1 MKTKIIFSIL
11 ASLAISHA
19 YAADDDKFFVAYS
32 AAQSSRTSDVLK
44 KDMLSP
50 TNLDKIVVT
59 TLRKIGQEKLVS
71 VYFNRP
77 DMQTK
82 LQNVVINYLNSDAAN
97 QIFDDASTRLFSSTY
112 SIEELQAIY
121 QLNTSK
127 YGKEFIDNGLKI
139 DTVTQTYVNN
149 AFKEKFDKQSLDKLD
164 ADVENVFK
172 KLNIEPVP
180 IHNENESDPNA
191 LSVKITTKE
200 ATNPAVDAEAKKV
213 IKPEA
218 ATPVVEKPAIV
229 EPAKETV
236 KPVVEAEPS
245 ATSVKVTTRTV
256 APAVVDADKEEVKPT
271 PATPVV
277 EKPAIVEPAKETVKP
292 AVEAEPSATS
302 VKVTTRTVAPAVV
315 DADKEEVKPTPAT
328 PVVEKPVIVE
338 PAKETVKP

>member
-127 YGKEFIDNGLKI
+127 YGKEFINNGLKI

-180 IHNENESDPNA
+180 IHNESDPNA
-191 LSVKITTKE
+191 LSVKITTK
-200 ATNPAVDAEAKKV
+200 DADKVHADDEPKKV
-213 IKPEA
+213 IKSEA

-229 EPAKETV
+229 EPVKETV

-245 ATSVKVTTRTV
+245 ATSVK
-256 APAVVDADKEEVKPT
+256 
-271 PATPVV
+271 
-277 EKPAIVEPAKETVKP
+277 
-292 AVEAEPSATS
+292 
-302 VKVTTRTVAPAVV
+302 
-315 DADKEEVKPTPAT
+315 
-328 PVVEKPVIVE
+328 
-338 PAKETVKP
+338 